1 MRAEDFRDPTTG
13 HVHRSFGGMDTFVPA
28 LLPPAI
34 SYEAVTMALSRAD
47 VKLSELS
54 GAGRLLPNPHLLI
67 SPYLRREAVLSTRIE
82 GTRTSLAE
90 VFFAESVED
99 DDDRPPD
106 ADRQEVNNYVRA
118 LELGLARLEEG
129 RPITLNLV
137 LELHAVLMAGV
148 RGQDKAPG
156 RLRTVQNWIGGTRL
170 DGSDAVFVPPPP
182 ELLMDCLSDWER
194 FLNRRDLMPDLIQC
208 AILHEQ
214 FEAIH
219 PFVDGNGRMG
229 RLLIT
234 LFLVERGRLSQPL
247 LYLSS
252 YIDANRDAYY
262 DLLQAVR
269 TDGDWE
275 NWILFFLH
283 GVEETATE
291 ALSQTASLV
300 DLREMFRAQVRGNAK
315 ATELVDYLF
324 FNPYITAR
332 RAQSALRASPPTAYS
347 AIAALEA
354 AGILTETTGKR
365 YGRRYLSTPIA
376 DILIG
381 DRPETA

>member
-1 MRAEDFRDPTTG
+1 MRAADFRNPSTG
-13 HVHRSFGGMDTFVPA
+13 RVHRSFGGMDTFVPA
-28 LLPPAI
+28 LLPPTI
-34 SYEAVTMALSRAD
+34 SYEVITMALSRAD

-90 VFFAESVED
+90 VFLEESVED
-99 DDDRPPD
+99 DSFQPPD
-106 ADRQEVNNYVRA
+106 ADRQEVTNYVRA
-118 LELGLARLEEG
+118 LELGLARLAEG
-129 RPITLNLV
+129 RSITLNLV
-137 LELHAVLMAGV
+137 LELHAVLMAGI

-156 RLRTVQNWIGGTRL
+156 RFRTIQNWIGGFRS
-170 DGSDAVFVPPPP
+170 DGSDAVFAPPPP
-182 ELLMDCLSDWER
+182 ELLPGCLNDWEQ
-194 FLNRRDLMPDLIQC
+194 FLNRRDVMPDLVQC

-229 RLLIT
+229 RLLVT
-234 LFLVERGRLSQPL
+234 LFLIERGRLSQPL

-275 NWILFFLH
+275 NWILFFLD

-300 DLREMFRAQVRGNAK
+300 DLRESFRARVRGNAK

-324 FNPYITAR
+324 FNPYITAK
-332 RAQSALRASPPTAYS
+332 RAQSALGASPPTAYS
-347 AIAALEA
+347 AIAALEE
-354 AGILTETTGKR
+354 AGILTEMTGKR

-381 DRPETA
+381 DRPENT